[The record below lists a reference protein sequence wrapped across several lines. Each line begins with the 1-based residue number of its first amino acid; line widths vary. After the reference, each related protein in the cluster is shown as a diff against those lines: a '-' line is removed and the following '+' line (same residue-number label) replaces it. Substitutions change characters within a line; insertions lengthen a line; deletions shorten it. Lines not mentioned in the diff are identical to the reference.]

1 MARPLLASIA
11 KKRQAGKRHS
21 SMGTSLLH
29 SASLRCH
36 SGHQQAGVCLQATA
50 MRAGRIHE
58 CVAASRSSLQLRSPD
73 QRHAG

>member
-21 SMGTSLLH
+21 SMGTGLWH

-36 SGHQQAGVCLQATA
+36 SGHQQAGVCVQANATHV
-50 MRAGRIHE
+50 GDTDV
-58 CVAASRSSLQLRSPD
+58 CVAASSSSLQLRSPD